1 LYSIKKKKIITKQL
15 YLSVL
20 ATFFVI
26 CCSPLLHGAEKAKIE
41 TVIVEVSPAD
51 FEYQLREM
59 GFADVQEIDPSIRVE
74 LKYASAENFMGTNV
88 YGNLS
93 KAYLRR
99 EAAEKL
105 ARANAH
111 LKELRPGL
119 TLLVV
124 DGVRPRHVQRKMRK
138 LLEGTPKQ
146 NYVADHRSG
155 SMHNY
160 GCAVDLTIIDTNGNR
175 LDMGTPMDHFGPLS
189 QPRLEA
195 KFLKQGKLTK
205 EQIANRRLLRDVMTK
220 AGFLTIPIEWW
231 HFEAFDKSTIRTKF
245 KIIE

>member
-1 LYSIKKKKIITKQL
+1 MKLFQ
-15 YLSVL
+15 LSVL
-20 ATFFVI
+20 IFFLLLF
-26 CCSPLLHGAEKAKIE
+26 STPLLHGTEEAKLD
-41 TVIVEVSPAD
+41 TVVVEIDFDD
-51 FEYQLREM
+51 FEKQLRAL
-59 GFADVQEIDPSIRVE
+59 GFADIQDLDPTIRVE
-74 LKYASAENFMGTNV
+74 LKYASADNFMGTNV

-105 ARANAH
+105 ALANAH

-146 NYVADHRSG
+146 NYVADHRTG

-160 GCAVDLTIIDTNGNR
+160 GCAVDLTIIDENGNR

-195 KFLKQGKLTK
+195 KFLKQGKLTE
-205 EQIANRRLLRDVMTK
+205 EQIANRRLLRSVMTR

-231 HFEAFDKSTIRTKF
+231 HFEAFDKNTIRKNYT
-245 KIIE
+245 IIE